1 MKPVFDFFVKLFNNP
16 LFLRSRLFMAIGVL
30 VALFLLGFVYVGIFI
45 IAKIGFILL
54 MATVG
59 LEIYLLF
66 SQKNAL
72 IGKRDCADRLSNGDE
87 NNVYLYCEN
96 RFRFKISIS
105 IIDEI
110 PHQFQIRDFNFELS
124 LSPGEHKSILYKLRP
139 VRRGTYNFGA
149 LYFYVSSPIGLVS
162 RRFTFS
168 ENKLVAVYPSYLQM
182 RKYELFAISNR
193 LNEIGIKKIRR
204 IGHNREFDQIK
215 EYVSGDDIRT
225 VNWKAT
231 ARKGSLMVNS
241 YQDEKSQQLY
251 SIIDKGRAMKMPFEG
266 MTLLD
271 YAINASLVVSNIA
284 IKKDDKAGLITFS
297 NRAGSILKADKKSMQ
312 MQMIM
317 EALYNQDMKFQES
330 DFGRLY
336 RSIKSNLRQRS
347 LIMLYTNFESLV
359 SMNRQI
365 QYLRKIAKDHLLV
378 VIFFENTELVSLSAG
393 DAKSTEDIYIK
404 TIAEK
409 FAFEKRMI
417 VKELRKYGIHTILT
431 SPQNLTVAGL
441 NKYLELKSRGL
452 I

>member
-1 MKPVFDFFVKLFNNP
+1 MKSLAHFIRKVFNNP
-16 LFLRSRLFMAIGVL
+16 LFLKSRFFIAIGIL
-30 VALFLLGFVYVGIFI
+30 VAMFLLGFVYIGLFVIARVGFVV
-45 IAKIGFILL
+45 LL
-54 MATVG
+54 AALG
-59 LEIYLLF
+59 LDIYFLF
-66 SQKNAL
+66 SKRNAL

-87 NNVYLYCEN
+87 NNIYLYCEN
-96 RFRFKISIS
+96 RFGFTVKLSLL
-105 IIDEI
+105 DEI
-110 PHQFQIRDFNFELS
+110 PHQFQIRDFNFNITLA
-124 LSPGEHKSILYKLRP
+124 PGQHKTVLYKLRP
-139 VRRGTYNFGA
+139 VRRGEYTFGLLRIYA
-149 LYFYVSSPIGLVS
+149 SSPIGLVS
-162 RRFTFS
+162 RRFNFD
-168 ENKLVAVYPSYLQM
+168 EERMIPVYPSYLQM

-193 LNEIGIKKIRR
+193 LTEIGIKKIRKV
-204 IGHNREFDQIK
+204 GHNREFDQIK
-215 EYVSGDDIRT
+215 EYVSGDDLRT

-231 ARKGSLMVNS
+231 ARKGSLMVNT

-251 SIIDKGRAMKMPFEG
+251 SVIDKGRAMKMPFDG

-271 YAINASLVVSNIA
+271 YAINASLVISNIA

-297 NRAGSILKADKKSMQ
+297 NRIGAILKADKKSTQ
-312 MQMIM
+312 MHSIM
-317 EALYNQDMKFQES
+317 EALYNQDMRFQES

-336 RSIKSNLRQRS
+336 RNIKTQLRQRS
-347 LIMLYTNFESLV
+347 LVMLYTNFESMV

-378 VIFFENTELVSLSAG
+378 VIFFENTELSKLSLG

-409 FAFEKRMI
+409 FAFEKRLI

-431 SPQNLTVAGL
+431 SPQNLTVASL

>member
-1 MKPVFDFFVKLFNNP
+1 MKPVFTFFVKLFNNP
-16 LFLRSRLFMAIGVL
+16 IFLKGRLFIAIGIL
-30 VALFLLGFVYVGIFI
+30 IAMFLLGFVYVGLFI
-45 IAKIGFILL
+45 IAKLAFILL
-54 MATVG
+54 MATVV
-59 LEIYLLF
+59 LEAYFLF

-87 NNVYLYCEN
+87 NNIYLYCEN
-96 RFRFKISIS
+96 RYGFKVRISIL
-105 IIDEI
+105 DEL
-110 PHQFQIRDFNFELS
+110 PHQFQIRDFNFKLS
-124 LSPGEHKSILYKLRP
+124 LSSGENKSIVYKLRP
-139 VRRGTYNFGA
+139 VRRGEYDFGI
-149 LYFYVSSPIGLVS
+149 LYFYVSSPIGLIS
-162 RRFTFS
+162 RRFAFA
-168 ENKLVAVYPSYLQM
+168 ENKIVPVYPSYLQM

-193 LNEIGIKKIRR
+193 LTEIGIKKIRK

-215 EYVSGDDIRT
+215 EYVSGDDLRT

-231 ARKGSLMVNS
+231 ARKGSLMVNA

-251 SIIDKGRAMKMPFEG
+251 SVIDKGRAMKMPFDG

-271 YAINASLVVSNIA
+271 YAINTSLVISNVA

-297 NRAGSILKADKKSMQ
+297 NRIGSILKADKKSMQ
-312 MQMIM
+312 MQLIM
-317 EALYNQDMKFQES
+317 ESLYNQDMQFQES

-336 RSIKSNLRQRS
+336 RNIKTHLRQRS

-359 SMNRQI
+359 SMNRQF

-378 VIFFENTELVSLSAG
+378 VIFFENTELATLSSN
-393 DAKSTEDIYIK
+393 DAKSTEEIYIK

-409 FAFEKRMI
+409 FSFEKRMI

-431 SPQNLTVAGL
+431 SPQNLTVASL

-452 I
+452 L